1 MSTMKTVIYI
11 KLLRLNE
18 ILSLKKS
25 DFCSHRRSWHF
36 YSESVR
42 AVDQQTFR
50 AVLCASWKDFIENNC
65 PENETMTQDYMGYY
79 ASDNLTGDYFL
90 QTNQESPFNR
100 GPRGMYY
107 DESVDVSND
116 IENSIE

>member
-1 MSTMKTVIYI
+1 
-11 KLLRLNE
+11 
-18 ILSLKKS
+18 
-25 DFCSHRRSWHF
+25 
-36 YSESVR
+36 
-42 AVDQQTFR
+42 
-50 AVLCASWKDFIENNC
+50 
-65 PENETMTQDYMGYY
+65 MTQDYMGYY